1 MLSKRIT
8 AKLASNSSVKFVS
21 HTLSAVVLRKLMNV
35 MQNKVSFGW
44 LTDISS
50 FITLLPSI
58 IIVIWNK
65 FFPRYWLITEYWLLS
80 TVLFCPFRLG
90 WEFLYTNNVRWAGK
104 HIIANNNDQF
114 SHLTFKH
121 CHFTT
126 EVLVSSWAA
135 KLIPMKELG
144 RKWRSTV

>member
-21 HTLSAVVLRKLMNV
+21 HTLSAVLLRKLMNV
-35 MQNKVSFGW
+35 MKNKVSFGW

-50 FITLLPSI
+50 FIILLPSI